1 LKFFPVRVPRS
12 IVTKPVAGAIV
23 GLMAFGAVWGGTA
36 SAEPAHD
43 SAANIKELS
52 RQAEELAETI
62 NITQA
67 DFDKKLQLVN
77 EADRKNAAD
86 LAALEAARAQLV
98 GHQGAV
104 NRLAAAVYMGGRT
117 DGLNTILTAASPTNL
132 IDKLTIQRVMGTE
145 MAEQMR
151 GFRQTNQE
159 ARVIQAA
166 SAESAAAAK
175 VALDE
180 AVVLRADLQRQQ
192 SELQEQITQ
201 AAVNYVML
209 PPAEQAVLAGPD
221 GMPPA
226 VMAAVSRVAP
236 IPTVG
241 MTGLVPNARGIVQY
255 IMATYPGVQSIGGV
269 RADPLP
275 DHPSGRAVDIMIG
288 SNMALGDAIHA
299 DLQSQAARFGISY
312 TMWRVSAH
320 FDHIHVTVF

>member
-1 LKFFPVRVPRS
+1 MKLFPRMPRTVVS
-12 IVTKPVAGAIV
+12 KPVIGAV
-23 GLMAFGAVWGGTA
+23 AGLMALSAAWSGTA
-36 SAEPAHD
+36 DAEPVHD
-43 SAANIKELS
+43 SVANLKELS
-52 RQAEELAETI
+52 RQAEELTKTI

-67 DFDKKLQLVN
+67 DFDKKLRLVD
-77 EADRKNAAD
+77 EADRRNAAD
-86 LAALEAARAQLV
+86 LAALEAAKAQLV
-98 GHQGAV
+98 NHQGAV
-104 NRLAAAVYMGGRT
+104 DRLAAAVYMGGRT

-151 GFRQTNQE
+151 GFRQSNQQ
-159 ARVIQAA
+159 ARTIAEA
-166 SAESAAAAK
+166 SAESAAEAK

-180 AVVLRADLQRQQ
+180 AVALRADLQRQQ
-192 SELQEQITQ
+192 SELQAQITQ
-201 AAVNYVML
+201 AAVDYVML
-209 PPAEQAVLAGPD
+209 PPAEQAVLAGPS

>member
-1 LKFFPVRVPRS
+1 MALGTVWVG
-12 IVTKPVAGAIV
+12 GAH
-23 GLMAFGAVWGGTA
+23 ADPARDGAA
-36 SAEPAHD
+36 D
-43 SAANIKELS
+43 LKELS
-52 RQAEELAETI
+52 RQARELADTI

-67 DFDKKLQLVN
+67 DFDRKLQLVD

-86 LAALEAARAQLV
+86 RAALDTARAQLV
-98 GHQGAV
+98 EHQGAV
-104 NRLAAAVYMGGRT
+104 DRFAAAVYMGGRT

-132 IDKLTIQRVMGTE
+132 IDKLTIQRVMGTA
-145 MAEQMR
+145 MADQMR
-151 GFRQTNQE
+151 GYRQSNQQ
-159 ARVIQAA
+159 ARTVEAA
-166 SAESAAAAK
+166 SALSAAEAK
-175 VALDE
+175 LALDE

-192 SELQEQITQ
+192 ADLQEQITA
-201 AAVNYVML
+201 AAVKYVML
-209 PPAEQAVLAGPD
+209 PPAEQAVLAGPA
-221 GMPPA
+221 GMPPE

-299 DLQSQAARFGISY
+299 DLQSQAGRFGISY